1 MINDRYYVYVLAMAG
16 VMFVAVLARESV
28 PVDPMPAHH
37 QTQVNKN
44 LINFIMPRANSKQ
57 HIAHACY

>member
-1 MINDRYYVYVLAMAG
+1 
-16 VMFVAVLARESV
+16 MFVAALAKESV
-28 PVDPMPAHH
+28 PVDPIPAHH

-57 HIAHACY
+57 HMHANI

>member
-1 MINDRYYVYVLAMAG
+1 
-16 VMFVAVLARESV
+16 MFVAVLAKESV
-28 PVDPMPAHH
+28 PVDLIPAHH

-57 HIAHACY
+57 HMHATI